1 MNDSVTHLTFGEP
14 TGFVQAETDV
24 DGLIEAL
31 HSMFVM
37 TGLVAALPWL
47 VEPIIKHPLLK
58 KYLLPRPGNK
68 SGSGKIIKVRAG
80 QQSALLMDLK
90 ALV

>member
-1 MNDSVTHLTFGEP
+1 MKHADKFAIRWFLNDTVTHLTFGEP
-14 TGFVQAETDV
+14 TGCVQAECDV

-47 VEPIIKHPLLK
+47 VEPFIKNPLLK
-58 KYLLPRPGNK
+58 RYLLPRPGNK
-68 SGSGKIIKVRAG
+68 SGSGKIMKVRA
-80 QQSALLMDLK
+80 
-90 ALV
+90 